1 MLRLFLFT
9 VLAALTARVNLR
21 PRRLL
26 SRPVLT
32 EMTLR
37 FVATL
42 CAAGMLLAVA
52 SPTRQASAQPAA
64 SVARPPVVSATGAPA
79 GTEAFATEWVTVAV
93 PGVGVMLAA
102 IARPSGAGPFPS
114 VLVLHGT
121 HGFAQQYVQMA
132 QDLAARGLL
141 AVVACWFS
149 GGGGN
154 GSRFVTPPIPCPEAP
169 PMPAMTNAESVR
181 AAVEVVDAL
190 VQATG
195 GLPGVRADR
204 LGLIGHSRGGG
215 AAMNYVLQLGGVQAV
230 VVHSG
235 GYGTQPADHAAR
247 FNVPVLILH
256 GTADSPANGGNAV
269 TNVRMAREFEAALR
283 REGKPV
289 EAIYYDGGGHDSFFE
304 NRAQYDDELTNMVA
318 FLRRHLSR

>member
-1 MLRLFLFT
+1 
-9 VLAALTARVNLR
+9 
-21 PRRLL
+21 
-26 SRPVLT
+26 
-32 EMTLR
+32 MTLR

-42 CAAGMLLAVA
+42 CAAAMWLAVA
-52 SPTRQASAQPAA
+52 SPSRQASAQSSRAGL
-64 SVARPPVVSATGAPA
+64 ARPPVVSTTRAPA
-79 GTEAFATEWVTVAV
+79 GTENLAAEWVTVAV
-93 PGVGVMLAA
+93 PSVGVMPAA
-102 IARPSGAGPFPS
+102 VARPSGVGPFPS
-114 VLVLHGT
+114 VLLLHGT

-141 AVVACWFS
+141 AVAACWFS

-181 AAVEVVDAL
+181 TAVEVVDTL
-190 VQATG
+190 VEATR

-215 AAMNYVLQLGGVQAV
+215 AAMNYVLQVGRVQSV
-230 VVHSG
+230 IVHSG
-235 GYGTQPADHAAR
+235 GYGTQPADHAAQ

-289 EAIYYDGGGHDSFFE
+289 EAIYYEGGGHDSVFD
-304 NRAQYDDELTNMVA
+304 NRTQYDDELTKMVA
-318 FLRRHLSR
+318 FLRRYLSR